1 MSVEGTTPGPRAGAA
16 ASDDEEGEDE
26 AGGGEAGVE
35 GQRQRSNAPREL
47 GAEAAEAGAGDMD
60 EALEA
65 SAESAAGAGSR
76 PKPADWKAMTR
87 NQRKNWSKSQW
98 IQQRK

>member
-1 MSVEGTTPGPRAGAA
+1 MSVEGTMPGPHAGAA

-35 GQRQRSNAPREL
+35 GQRQRSSAPREL

-60 EALEA
+60 IAETLEA
-65 SAESAAGAGSR
+65 GGESAAGAGSR
-76 PKPADWKAMTR
+76 PRPEGW
-87 NQRKNWSKSQW
+87 
-98 IQQRK
+98 